1 MSLPDTVLPAGTQGT
16 TSWALRLDS
25 YLFFCS
31 PDVPVPSDE
40 ALLSLVP
47 QLVSAA
53 YFEDAATATLQA
65 MFSCAEEALA
75 TGSYPARVRILR
87 GVVHLR
93 PEDSYQRI
101 FGLEHPSGARVEGAG
116 YLTSG
121 NVWRWIEKHR
131 CSVSID
137 VLRAS
142 LQPWLPDGPI
152 EQGDATEGAGLP
164 GDATRERM
172 LGRDAS
178 HVHVVPLR
186 APGGTVDGMITLEA
200 SCPTATGGGFIWADC
215 HEELET
221 LAGIAG
227 AFIAA
232 RGLPLRPVEPA
243 GTDEFLPVVGRS
255 TAHLVELLR
264 AFAPRDDT
272 VLISGPTGAGKSRLA
287 RWCHEHS
294 QRRGQP
300 FEVLDLLGVPEEL
313 QIPELFGWKRGAF
326 TGAIKDNPG
335 AIARTAKGTLFLD
348 EIDKL
353 SLKAQAGLLRFIE
366 ERTYRMLGDDAGDRR
381 ADVRLLVGTNVDLRA
396 AVRAGRFRED
406 LYYRINVLPVRLLP
420 LADRLDEL
428 PRWADYML
436 TRRHREAGG
445 DGTVRLEPEAMKL
458 LVSAP
463 WPGNLRQLD
472 NIVRRAY
479 ALRLAGQSGPGN
491 DLMIQQSHVERALRF
506 DAGAESSVLIAQL
519 WRAAQSFVAEAERR
533 RSGSAPLPLEMT
545 EAFRGMVLGAAVQQA
560 GDRDLAFVLLGQ
572 EPLLKNRNHHRA
584 LRRELSR
591 VRELVQLLG
600 GELDPDLQT
609 ALDTDEI

>member
-1 MSLPDTVLPAGTQGT
+1 
-16 TSWALRLDS
+16 
-25 YLFFCS
+25 
-31 PDVPVPSDE
+31 VPCE
-40 ALLSLVP
+40 ETLLSLVP
-47 QLVSAA
+47 LLVSAA
-53 YFEDAATATLQA
+53 YFEDAATSTLQA
-65 MFSCAEEALA
+65 MFSCAEAVLA
-75 TGSYPARVRILR
+75 TGSAPGRARVLR
-87 GVVHLR
+87 GVIHLR
-93 PEDSYQRI
+93 PEDSYQRL
-101 FGLEHPSGARVEGAG
+101 FGLEHPSGARMDGAG

-137 VLRAS
+137 VQRAS
-142 LQPWLPDGPI
+142 IQPWLPDGPI
-152 EQGDATEGAGLP
+152 EQGDAHGDAGLP

-186 APGGTVDGMITLEA
+186 APGGSVDGMITLEA
-200 SCPTATGGGFIWADC
+200 SCPAAAGGGLLWADC
-215 HEELET
+215 YEDLET
-221 LAGIAG
+221 LASIAG

-232 RGLPLRPVEPA
+232 RGLPLRPVEPV

-294 QRRGQP
+294 QRRGQR
-300 FEVLDLLGVPEEL
+300 FEALDLLGVPEEL

-335 AIARTAKGTLFLD
+335 AIARAAAGTLFLD

-366 ERTYRMLGDDAGDRR
+366 ERTYRMLGDDAGERR
-381 ADVRLLVGTNVDLRA
+381 ADVRLLVGTNAELRA

-420 LADRLDEL
+420 LAERLDEL
-428 PRWADYML
+428 PHWADYML

-445 DGTVRLEPEAMKL
+445 GGTVRFEPDAMKL
-458 LVSAP
+458 LAAAP

-479 ALRLAGQSGPGN
+479 ALLLGGQSGPGS
-491 DLMIQQSHVERALRF
+491 DLVIQRRHVERALTF
-506 DAGAESSVLIAQL
+506 DADPESSALLSQL
-519 WRAAQSFVAEAERR
+519 WRAALCFVHEAERR
-533 RSGSAPLPLEMT
+533 RGGRAPLPLEMT
-545 EAFRGMVLGAAVQQA
+545 EVFRGMVLGAAVRQT
-560 GDRDLAFVLLGQ
+560 GDRDAAFALLGQ

-584 LRRELSR
+584 LLRELSR

-600 GELDPDLQT
+600 GDIEPELQA
-609 ALDTDEI
+609 ALEIDEDS